1 MGPLRR
7 FTLWIICVSSCISGA
22 RATGCPRDDLA
33 YNGYRVKS
41 VRIASPFAFFNAA
54 TSGFDDLKKRLPLQ
68 EGAPFS
74 QHVMGLGVPLI
85 RESVQAGGAASNQK
99 LKVVVVTAH
108 TEDCDDEVHTL
119 NVLYWAFTNIF
130 SPEFSHTFEGR
141 TAEVQRP
148 STTGAQLGT
157 AGRYSVKPVFGYDA
171 ARHGYGGLDLVSDVP
186 FGPWQHIDFHS
197 SLSSNSKLISAD
209 ASGAFDTRYAGL
221 KHAESRFG
229 YHYQELPAGS
239 AILKES
245 KLVAQFLAS
254 TRELREG
261 GLSLRYGAALEGGH
275 QQSSGAPPGGVPP
288 NSSFGA
294 LRFYFGGTQRF
305 GQHALTASY
314 GGELGTTLTNRLLDF
329 DKHVVDIG
337 YTRRF
342 LKVPKGDDLTPP
354 GGTVHKPWDLELRA
368 TGGFINDRGRL
379 PAAERIFGGNQVQP
393 LLAGDSWVIPA
404 NALIRSIPQ
413 NKLAGLDN
421 SGAFGGTRFYSG
433 NLTLAKALW
442 GRPMLP
448 KGLATDPSFIPELRA
463 AILTA
468 KGTLEDRYKAGDPA
482 YQAALKELAGQLNSI
497 DNPVQQLTAALR
509 QLTPS
514 ALAQPSVAAAVRAIK
529 GRIPII
535 TSMLKSARAGK
546 STAVTSLVNFQLP
559 HAVTEIENL
568 AKLLATTGQSVPAE
582 IPGLGPSIE
591 AATNTLKADLAKVN
605 SQSVKDAAREYA
617 KKEFSVPQKVLN
629 AFLYELNTFSIA
641 PVGIFDVARVWPSDK
656 GIRFAAGGGARFSL
670 VNLNLTVG
678 YAFNPNR
685 GPNEGIGAALIKL
698 DLTDLFR

>member
-1 MGPLRR
+1 MGPFRR
-7 FTLWIICVSSCISGA
+7 ATLWIICASSCISGA
-22 RATGCPRDDLA
+22 RAAGCPRDDLA
-33 YNGYRVKS
+33 YNGYQVKNL
-41 VRIASPFAFFNAA
+41 RIASPFAFFNAA

-68 EGAPFS
+68 EGAAFS
-74 QHVMGLGVPLI
+74 QHEMGLAVPLI
-85 RESVQAGGAASNQK
+85 RESVQAGGAGSNQK

-108 TEDCDDEVHTL
+108 TEDCDDDAHTL

-130 SPEFSHTFEGR
+130 TPEFSHTFEGR

-186 FGPWQHIDFHS
+186 FGPWQHIDLHS
-197 SLSSNSKLISAD
+197 SLSSSSTLINAD
-209 ASGAFDTRYAGL
+209 ATGAFDTRYAAL

-275 QQSSGAPPGGVPP
+275 QQSSGVGPSMP

-294 LRFYFGGTQRF
+294 LRFYFGGTQRS

-329 DKHVVDIG
+329 DKHIVDIA

-354 GGTVHKPWDLELRA
+354 GGTVHKPWDLELHA
-368 TGGFINDRGRL
+368 TGGFINDRGRV
-379 PAAERIFGGNQVQP
+379 PAAERFFGGNQVQP

-413 NKLAGLDN
+413 NKLAGFDN

-448 KGLATDPSFIPELRA
+448 RGLAADPNFIPQLRA

-482 YQAALKELAGQLNSI
+482 YQAALKELAGQLNAI
-497 DNPVQQLTAALR
+497 ETLVQQLTAALG
-509 QLTPS
+509 QLPPS
-514 ALAQPSVAAAVRAIK
+514 ALAQPPVSAAVRAIK

-535 TSMLKSARAGK
+535 TSMLKSAKAGK
-546 STAVTSLVNFQLP
+546 STAVATLVNFQLP
-559 HAVTEIENL
+559 HAVTEIQNL
-568 AKLLATTGQSVPAE
+568 EKLLAGAGQPVPSD
-582 IPGLGPSIE
+582 IPSLPPAIE
-591 AATNTLKADLAKVN
+591 TATNTLKTDLAKVN

-617 KKEFSVPQKVLN
+617 TKEFSVPQKVLN
-629 AFLYELNTFSIA
+629 SFLYELNIFSIA

-656 GIRFAAGGGARFSL
+656 GIRFAAGGGARLSL
-670 VNLNLTVG
+670 VNLNLTIG

-685 GPNEGIGAALIKL
+685 GPNEGIGAALVKL